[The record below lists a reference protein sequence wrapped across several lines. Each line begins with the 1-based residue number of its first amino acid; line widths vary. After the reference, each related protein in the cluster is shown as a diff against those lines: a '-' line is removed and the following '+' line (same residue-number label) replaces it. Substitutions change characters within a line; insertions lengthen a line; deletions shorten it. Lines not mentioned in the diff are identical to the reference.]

1 MKLLKEKPEKPIT
14 AIVNMLENE
23 RNEATESIE
32 SPSPELAAEAREYV
46 QKHKITALFEE
57 WLRATI
63 EAKPEIPLDFT
74 ISYFQKVA
82 TQKEEYDGPIEGES
96 SPITPPT
103 SNSNK
108 KEAEAGFS

>member
-14 AIVNMLENE
+14 AIVHMLESE

-63 EAKPEIPLDFT
+63 EAKPETPLDFT
-74 ISYFQKVA
+74 IAYFQKVA

-96 SPITPPT
+96 APSAPA
-103 SNSNK
+103 SSSVK
-108 KEAEAGFS
+108 KDTVE